1 MSKKAMTII
10 IVVLVIVIAGGG
22 IYLATK
28 SNKTTPVASTTST
41 NTSNTTTKTN
51 TTSSLQGN
59 AEVQAVL
66 AKVKANTPTVT
77 ATRVYTEAT
86 DPNNELGKT
95 GQYQY
100 DGAFYDTAASPPD
113 AVTDNYSTS
122 DGGTVEIY
130 ANDAGATARGT
141 YLAQYQTGA
150 VQAGAYKV
158 VGNVVLRVSEN
169 YTANQQKQMLDLM
182 QSAL

>member
-1 MSKKAMTII
+1 MKKALISVAVI
-10 IVVLVIVIAGGG
+10 IVIAGVGGG

-28 SNKTTPVASTTST
+28 GKNNSNNNTTTTSST
-41 NTSNTTTKTN
+41 NTSKASTATTPK
-51 TTSSLQGN
+51 LQGN
-59 AEVQAVL
+59 AEVGAVL
-66 AKVKANTPTVT
+66 NKVKANTSTVS

-86 DPNNELGKT
+86 DPNNELGKQ

-100 DGAFYDTAASPPD
+100 AGSFYDTAASPPD

-122 DGGTVEIY
+122 DGGSIEIY
-130 ANDAGATARGT
+130 SNNADATARGN
-141 YLAQYQTGA
+141 YLAQFQSGA
-150 VQAGAYKV
+150 VQAGVYKV

-169 YTANQQKQMLDLM
+169 YTASQQTQLLALM